1 VEDLAVT
8 TPGFWQD
15 RPVLVTGVTGLLGG
29 WLTHALL
36 ERNARV
42 VGLVRDSVPGTL
54 LTRSGDE
61 TRIAIVRGD
70 IRDQELLERTMG
82 EYEVR
87 SVFHL
92 AAQTIVGVANRNPVG
107 TFESNVRGT
116 WCLLEAARRS
126 PTVSDVVVAS
136 SDKAYGIHDKL
147 PYAEDAPLQGR
158 FPYDASKSCADL
170 IAQSYAASY
179 DLPVCVTRCGNL
191 FGGGDLNWN
200 RVVPGTVRS
209 LLYGERPVV
218 RSDGQYVRDYLY
230 AEDAALAYLTT
241 AENLSARHEL
251 RGHAFNF
258 STESPLTVLEI
269 VDRIRHLM
277 QRTDLAPDVR
287 NEARNEIPKQYLDAT
302 KARTTLS
309 WQPHFGL
316 DQGLSR
322 TIAWYRDLLA
332 VS

>member
-1 VEDLAVT
+1 MSGET
-8 TPGFWQD
+8 FWPD

-36 ERNARV
+36 ERKAKV
-42 VGLVRDSVPGTL
+42 VGLVRDWVPGTL

-61 TRIAIVRGD
+61 GRIAIVRGD
-70 IRDQELLERTMG
+70 ICDQELLERTIG

-116 WCLLEAARRS
+116 WCVLEAARRS
-126 PTVSDVVVAS
+126 PTVTDIVVAS
-136 SDKAYGIHDKL
+136 SDKAYGIHDTL
-147 PYAEDAPLQGR
+147 PYSEDAPLQGR

-170 IAQSYAASY
+170 IAQSYAATY
-179 DLPVCVTRCGNL
+179 ELPVCVTRCGNL

-200 RVVPGTVRS
+200 RVIPGTVRS

-241 AENLSARHEL
+241 AENLAGRREL
-251 RGHAFNF
+251 RGQAFNF
-258 STESPLTVLEI
+258 STESPMTVLEI
-269 VDRIRHLM
+269 VARIQQLM

-287 NEARNEIPKQYLDAT
+287 NEAKNEIPKQYLDAS
-302 KARTTLS
+302 KARRLLA

-322 TIAWYRDLLA
+322 TIAWYRDLLRA
-332 VS
+332 Q